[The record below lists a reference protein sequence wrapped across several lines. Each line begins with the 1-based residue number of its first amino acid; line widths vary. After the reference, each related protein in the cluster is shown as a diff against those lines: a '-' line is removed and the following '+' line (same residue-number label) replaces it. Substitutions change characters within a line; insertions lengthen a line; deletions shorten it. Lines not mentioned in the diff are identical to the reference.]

1 MRVKLFWVDVRP
13 WNKDIATT
21 ALEQGAGAL
30 MVDDPAAARA
40 LGRVT
45 TISPGGD
52 LEPGR
57 DIFEVVIDG
66 KAGEEEALVRS
77 RQGYAVVSTTDWSV
91 IPLEN
96 LVSQSDRIVAVVRNA
111 EEACVALTV
120 LEKGC
125 AGILLR
131 TDDPAVVK
139 SVAAAAEAA
148 TPPCDLVPLTVTRV
162 EQGVMGDRVCVDT
175 CSLLHDGEGML
186 VGSSS
191 SAFLLVHAETLENPY
206 VAPRPFRV
214 NAGTVHAYV
223 MMADGK
229 TKYLSEV
236 RAGDRVLVTAAD
248 GSTRE
253 AMVGRVKVERRPLV
267 LFELEAPDGTAVSAI
282 LQNAETVRLVGPDG
296 AALSVASIRPG
307 DVILGHLE
315 RGGRHFGV
323 AVEET
328 IMEQ

>member
-1 MRVKLFWVDVRP
+1 VKLFWVDVRP
-13 WNKDIATT
+13 WNKEIATT
-21 ALEQGAGAL
+21 ALERGAGAL
-30 MVDDPAAARA
+30 MVDDPEEARA
-40 LGRVT
+40 LGRVA
-45 TISPGGD
+45 TIGPGGD

-57 DIFEVVIDG
+57 DVFEVVIEG
-66 KAGEEEALVRS
+66 KAGEEEALARS

-96 LVSQSDRIVAVVRNA
+96 LVSQSDRIVAVVRNV
-111 EEACVALTV
+111 EEARVALTV

-131 TDDPAVVK
+131 TDDPAAVIE
-139 SVAAAAEAA
+139 VARVAEAM
-148 TPPCDLVPLTVTRV
+148 TPACDLVPLTVTRV
-162 EQGVMGDRVCVDT
+162 EQGIMGDRVCVDT

-186 VGSSS
+186 IGSSS

-214 NAGTVHAYV
+214 NAGAVHAYA

-236 RAGDRVLVTAAD
+236 RAGDRVLVADAD
-248 GSTRE
+248 GSTCE

-267 LFELEAPDGTAVSAI
+267 LLELEGPQGTAVSAV

-307 DVILGHLE
+307 DVVLGHVE

-328 IMEQ
+328 IQEQ

>member
-1 MRVKLFWVDVRP
+1 MKLFWVDVRP

-21 ALEQGAGAL
+21 ALERGAGAL
-30 MVDDPAAARA
+30 MVDDPTPARA
-40 LGRVT
+40 LGRVA
-45 TISPGGD
+45 TIGPGGD
-52 LEPGR
+52 LEPGG
-57 DIFEVVIDG
+57 DVFEVVIDG
-66 KAGEEEALVRS
+66 KAGEEEALARS

-111 EEACVALTV
+111 EEARVALTV

-131 TDDPAVVK
+131 TDDPAVVT
-139 SVAAAAEAA
+139 SVAAVAEAA
-148 TPPCDLVPLTVTRV
+148 TPPCDLIPLTVTRV
-162 EQGVMGDRVCVDT
+162 EQGIMGDRVCVDT

-214 NAGTVHAYV
+214 NAGAVHAYV

-236 RAGDRVLVTAAD
+236 RAGDRVLVAAAD

-267 LFELEAPDGTAVSAI
+267 LLELEAPDGTAVSAV
-282 LQNAETVRLVGPDG
+282 LQNAETVRLVVPDG

-307 DVILGHLE
+307 DVILGHVE

>member
-1 MRVKLFWVDVRP
+1 MKLFWVDVRP
-13 WNKDIATT
+13 WNKEIATT
-21 ALEQGAGAL
+21 ALERGAGAL
-30 MVDDPAAARA
+30 FVEDPEKARA
-40 LGRVT
+40 LGRVA
-45 TISPGGD
+45 TIAPGGD

-57 DIFEVVIDG
+57 DVFEVVIDG
-66 KAGEEEALVRS
+66 KAGEEEALARS
-77 RQGYAVVSTTDWSV
+77 RQGYAIVSTTDWSV

-96 LVSQSDRIVAVVRNA
+96 LVAQSDRIIAVVTDA
-111 EEACVALTV
+111 EEARVALTV

-131 TDDPAVVK
+131 TNDPAVVTA
-139 SVAAAAEAA
+139 VAAVAESA
-148 TPPCDLVPLTVTRV
+148 TAGCDLVPLTVRKV
-162 EQGVMGDRVCVDT
+162 EQGIMGDRVCVDT

-186 VGSSS
+186 IGSSS

-214 NAGTVHAYV
+214 NAGAVHAYA

-236 RAGDRVLVTAAD
+236 RAGDRVLVAAAD
-248 GSTRE
+248 GSARE

-267 LFELEAPDGTAVSAI
+267 VIDLEGPDGTMVSAV
-282 LQNAETVRLVGPDG
+282 LQNAETVRLVAPDG
-296 AALSVASIRPG
+296 SAISVAAIRPG
-307 DVILGHLE
+307 DVVLGRVE